1 MPFIIHLIYWFSKRD
16 DGITPGSEIAFDAI
30 IRRDLETLKKHPFW
44 DESSPY
50 RDPKAF
56 RDMTDLCGQTMLVAA
71 TYAGDVSTV
80 KFLVEE
86 VKVDINQR
94 SKNGEH
100 PLHLACHF

>member
-1 MPFIIHLIYWFSKRD
+1 MIINYLLRKRD
-16 DGITPGSEIAFDAI
+16 DGMTPESKMAFEAI
-30 IRRDLETLKKHPFW
+30 VRRDLETLKKHPWW
-44 DESSPY
+44 DESSPD

-56 RDMTDLCGQTMLVAA
+56 RDITHPIQTMLVAA
-71 TYAGDVSTV
+71 TFAGDVSTV